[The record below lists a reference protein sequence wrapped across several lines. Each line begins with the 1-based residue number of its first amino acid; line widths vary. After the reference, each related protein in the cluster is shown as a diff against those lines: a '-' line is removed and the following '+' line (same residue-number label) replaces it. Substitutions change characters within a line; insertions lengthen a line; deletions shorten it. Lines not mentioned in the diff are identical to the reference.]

1 MTPDEARPILQEHN
15 GTSRIMDNLTAHKA
29 SDYDQK
35 VRQTIPFYDTIH
47 AEVIRIVNL
56 IKPEARY
63 WVDTGCGT
71 GRVAEQALR
80 SFPAARFIL
89 ADPSEAMLEQT
100 RARLT
105 VSDSAR
111 VTILPPAGS
120 SDLELHVATNTA
132 DVVTAIQCHHY
143 LQSPERMQA
152 LRACREVLK
161 PAGLFVTFENIAP
174 RTAQGVRF
182 GLAAWKQF
190 LMDNGRTEQ
199 EADQQIARYGKELL
213 PITVE
218 EHLDALSQAGFGVA
232 EIFWYSQMQAGVY
245 AIK

>member
-1 MTPDEARPILQEHN
+1 VNSE
-15 GTSRIMDNLTAHKA
+15 SMDNLTAHKA
-29 SDYDQK
+29 SEYDQK

-47 AEVIRIVNL
+47 AEVLRLVKL
-56 IKPEARY
+56 VKPEVKL

-80 SFPAARFIL
+80 DFPAAEFIL
-89 ADPSEAMLEQT
+89 ADPSEAMLVQT

-105 VSDSAR
+105 NCDSAR
-111 VTILPPAGS
+111 LTILPPIGS
-120 SDLELHVATNTA
+120 DDLESHVAKSTA

-143 LQSPERMQA
+143 MQRPERMQA

-161 PAGLFVTFENIAP
+161 PGGLFVTFENIAL
-174 RTAQGVRF
+174 RTAEGVRF

-199 EADQQIARYGKELL
+199 EADQQVARYGKELL
-213 PITVE
+213 PITAE
-218 EHLDALSQAGFGVA
+218 EHLDALAQAGFGVV
-232 EIFWYSQMQAGVY
+232 EIFWYSQMQAGFY

>member
-1 MTPDEARPILQEHN
+1 
-15 GTSRIMDNLTAHKA
+15 MDNLTAHKA
-29 SDYDQK
+29 YEYDQK

-47 AEVIRIVNL
+47 AEVIRLVKL
-56 IKPEARY
+56 VKPEVKF

-80 SFPAARFIL
+80 NFPAAEFIL
-89 ADPSEAMLEQT
+89 ADPSEAMLLET

-105 VSDSAR
+105 NCDSDR
-111 VTILPPAGS
+111 VTILPPIGS
-120 SDLELHVATNTA
+120 ADLASHVAKNAA

-143 LQSPERMQA
+143 MQRPERLKA

-161 PAGLFVTFENIAP
+161 PGSLFVTFENIAP
-174 RTAQGVRF
+174 RTAEGVRF
-182 GLAAWKQF
+182 GLAAWKRF
-190 LMDNGRTEQ
+190 LVDNGRTEQ
-199 EADQQIARYGKELL
+199 EADQHIARYGKELQ

-218 EHLDALSQAGFGVA
+218 EHLDALAQAGF
-232 EIFWYSQMQAGVY
+232 Y

>member
-1 MTPDEARPILQEHN
+1 
-15 GTSRIMDNLTAHKA
+15 MDNLTAHKA
-29 SDYDQK
+29 SEYDQK

-47 AEVIRIVNL
+47 AEVLRLVKL
-56 IKPEARY
+56 VKPKVKC

-71 GRVAEQALR
+71 GRLVEQAL
-80 SFPAARFIL
+80 SHFPEARFIL

-100 RARLT
+100 RTRLT
-105 VSDSAR
+105 TCDSAR
-111 VTILPPAGS
+111 IAILPPIGS
-120 SDLELHVATNTA
+120 TDLELHIAKNTA

-143 LQSPERMQA
+143 MKPPERIKA

-161 PAGLFVTFENIAP
+161 PGGLFVTFENIAP
-174 RTAQGVRF
+174 RTAEGVRF

-199 EADQQIARYGKELL
+199 EADQQIARYGKEFL
-213 PITVE
+213 PITAE
-218 EHLDALSQAGFGVA
+218 EHLAALAQAGFHVV
-232 EIFWYSQMQAGVY
+232 ELFWFSQMQAGFY

>member
-1 MTPDEARPILQEHN
+1 
-15 GTSRIMDNLTAHKA
+15 MDNLTAHKA
-29 SDYDQK
+29 SEYDEK
-35 VRQTIPFYDTIH
+35 VRQTIPFYNTMH
-47 AEVIRIVNL
+47 AEIIRLVKL
-56 IKPEARY
+56 IKPDVKC

-80 SFPAARFIL
+80 DFPAVEFIL
-89 ADPSEAMLEQT
+89 ADPSEAMLVQT

-105 VSDSAR
+105 NRDSAR
-111 VTILPPAGS
+111 LTILPPIGS
-120 SDLELHVATNTA
+120 TDLELHVPKNTA

-143 LQSPERMQA
+143 MQRPERIKA

-161 PAGLFVTFENIAP
+161 PGGLFVTFENIAP
-174 RTAQGVRF
+174 RTAEGVRF

-199 EADQQIARYGKELL
+199 EADQHVARYGKELL
-213 PITVE
+213 PITAE
-218 EHLDALSQAGFGVA
+218 EHLDALAQAGFSVV
-232 EIFWYSQMQAGVY
+232 ELFWFSQMQAGFY

>member
-1 MTPDEARPILQEHN
+1 
-15 GTSRIMDNLTAHKA
+15 MDNLTAHKA
-29 SDYDQK
+29 SEYDGK
-35 VRQTIPFYDTIH
+35 VRQTIPFYDTMH
-47 AEVIRIVNL
+47 AEIIRLVKL
-56 IKPEARY
+56 IKPDVKC

-80 SFPAARFIL
+80 DFPAAQFIL
-89 ADPSEAMLEQT
+89 ADPSEAMLVQT

-105 VSDSAR
+105 NRDSAR
-111 VTILPPAGS
+111 LTILPPIGS
-120 SDLELHVATNTA
+120 TDLELHVPINTA

-143 LQSPERMQA
+143 MQRPERINA

-161 PAGLFVTFENIAP
+161 PGGLFVTFENIAP
-174 RTAQGVRF
+174 RTMEGVRF
-182 GLAAWKQF
+182 GLAAWKHF

-199 EADQQIARYGKELL
+199 EADQHIARYGKELL

-218 EHLDALSQAGFGVA
+218 EHLDALAQAGFGVV
-232 EIFWYSQMQAGVY
+232 EIFWYSQMQAGFY

>member
-1 MTPDEARPILQEHN
+1 
-15 GTSRIMDNLTAHKA
+15 MDNLTAHKA
-29 SDYDQK
+29 SEYDQK

-47 AEVIRIVNL
+47 AEVLRLVKL
-56 IKPEARY
+56 IKPEVKC

-80 SFPAARFIL
+80 DFPAAEFIL
-89 ADPSEAMLEQT
+89 ADPSEAMLVQT

-105 VSDSAR
+105 NCGSAR
-111 VTILPPAGS
+111 LTILPPIGS
-120 SDLELHVATNTA
+120 GDLDSHVAMNTA

-143 LQSPERMQA
+143 MTRSQRINA

-161 PAGLFVTFENIAP
+161 PGGLFVTFENIAP
-174 RTAQGVRF
+174 RTAEGVRF
-182 GLAAWKQF
+182 GLAAWKTF

-199 EADQQIARYGKELL
+199 EADQQVARYGKEFL

-218 EHLDALSQAGFGVA
+218 EHLGALAQAGLRVVELFWFSRMQAGF
-232 EIFWYSQMQAGVY
+232 Y
-245 AIK
+245 AVK